1 MPVGVLV
8 NSFSIIFGGLLGGFF
23 GHHLNDTFKD
33 KMNMI
38 FGVCSMGMGIASIIK
53 MSYMPAVIFAVV
65 LGTIVGLLLDFDR
78 KLFLDKKCLS
88 GPMSKIFPSKPD
100 MPRKQF
106 LNDLVT
112 VIVLFCAS
120 GTGIYGSL
128 VNGMTGDASI
138 LISKSILDFFTA
150 AIFACNLGF
159 VVSAIAL
166 PQFVVFSFLFYLAG
180 VIVPLTT
187 SAIIGDFTA
196 CGGFLMVATGFRI
209 IQVKM
214 FPTADMIPAMVLVMP
229 ISWFWISFIVP
240 LL

>member
-1 MPVGVLV
+1 MQR
-8 NSFSIIFGGLLGGFF
+8 
-23 GHHLNDTFKD
+23 
-33 KMNMI
+33 
-38 FGVCSMGMGIASIIK
+38 
-53 MSYMPAVIFAVV
+53 Y
-65 LGTIVGLLLDFDR
+65 
-78 KLFLDKKCLS
+78 
-88 GPMSKIFPSKPD
+88 MSKIFPSKPD
-100 MPRKQF
+100 MSRKQF

-166 PQFVVFSFLFYLAG
+166 PQFVVFSILFYLAG

-187 SAIIGDFTA
+187 PAIISDFTA